1 MHKRKF
7 LSVLVIV
14 AFLGATVF
22 PVSAD
27 DGTDALLI
35 IGPAILGVALVITLI
50 AVIGTRSKEK
60 PQAETPGSNA
70 YATLPAQSA
79 ESTGLARLSRVTPAR
94 PRGQCQCSPGLYWLW
109 DIVPTGHGGGR
120 RGVLVSSVP
129 CGGCEPWW

>member
-1 MHKRKF
+1 MYRRKF

-79 ESTGLARLSRVTPAR
+79 ESTGSAEPRHPLPAR
-94 PRGQCQCSPGLYWLW
+94 EVNASAPRGSTGFGILCQQG
-109 DIVPTGHGGGR
+109 TA
-120 RGVLVSSVP
+120 GVSVA
-129 CGGCEPWW
+129 CW

>member
-1 MHKRKF
+1 MHIRKF

-14 AFLGATVF
+14 VFLGATVF

-35 IGPAILGVALVITLI
+35 IGPAILGGALLITLI

-60 PQAETPGSNA
+60 PLAETPGSNA

-79 ESTGLARLSRVTPAR
+79 ESTGLAMAEPRHPLPAR
-94 PRGQCQCSPGLYWLW
+94 EVNASARRGSPGFTMLCQQGTREITVACW
-109 DIVPTGHGGGR
+109 
-120 RGVLVSSVP
+120 
-129 CGGCEPWW
+129 